1 MLALGPKQNRFEG
14 GASCQAS
21 KLGSDRADMVLCLF
35 LLQMTGLDI
44 EKDQIIEMACLITD
58 SDLNILAE
66 VGEVMRSWQTV
77 ENSLEMSKS
86 SPPPILLFKTNSQGS
101 TDF

>member
-1 MLALGPKQNRFEG
+1 MFFCV
-14 GASCQAS
+14 SHIY
-21 KLGSDRADMVLCLF
+21 F

-66 VGEVMRSWQTV
+66 VGDAM
-77 ENSLEMSKS
+77 
-86 SPPPILLFKTNSQGS
+86 
-101 TDF
+101 

>member
-14 GASCQAS
+14 GLLSSEQAWVRQ
-21 KLGSDRADMVLCLF
+21 GQMVLCLF

-86 SPPPILLFKTNSQGS
+86 SPPPIFLFKK
-101 TDF
+101 